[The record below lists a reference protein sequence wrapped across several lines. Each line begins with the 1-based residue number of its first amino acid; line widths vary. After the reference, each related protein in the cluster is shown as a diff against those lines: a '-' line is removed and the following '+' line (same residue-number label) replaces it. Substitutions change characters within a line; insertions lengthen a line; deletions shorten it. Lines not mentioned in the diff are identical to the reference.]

1 MVEVDAGNDDNDDG
15 DGAMCHLVLFF
26 VDPSVF
32 DPTTPSSFFCIL
44 IPGGIMTQHEQ
55 HTF

>member
-1 MVEVDAGNDDNDDG
+1 MAEVAGGNDDNDDG
-15 DGAMCHLVLFF
+15 DDAMCHVLFF

-32 DPTTPSSFFCIL
+32 DPTPPSFFCIL
-44 IPGGIMTQHEQ
+44 IAGGIMTQHEQ